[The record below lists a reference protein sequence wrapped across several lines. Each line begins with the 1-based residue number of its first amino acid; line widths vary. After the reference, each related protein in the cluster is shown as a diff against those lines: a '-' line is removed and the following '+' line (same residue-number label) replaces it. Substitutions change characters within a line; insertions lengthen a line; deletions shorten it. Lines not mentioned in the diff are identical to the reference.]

1 MIDVHA
7 KRWNSTVLRTASWS
21 RRAGRGFAC
30 LIIACV
36 SLGAGATRAA
46 EPWPSQPIKMV
57 LGVPPA
63 GGTDIIAR
71 LIARKIGIALNTTVV
86 VENRPGAGQT
96 IGAAAVARAPAD
108 GYTLFFCTQTFAANP
123 SIYPNLPFDTARDFT
138 PVAFVA
144 KLPYGIFVNGKVP
157 ADTLQEFIALAK
169 SKPGQLNFASAGAS
183 SLPRIAGEIFKLRT
197 GTDLVHVPY
206 NGAAPALMA
215 TAAGETQLLFG
226 NFLTMEAALQS
237 GRLKALA
244 VASDRRF
251 PNAPNVPTVAEAG
264 LPGLVLAAWYGV
276 VARSGTPEPIIQK
289 LNQEIN
295 RALQD
300 EEIVQRLVKDGA
312 EPGKPEPPEA
322 FGRFLREQ
330 MRDFADVARVAQI
343 TP

>member
-1 MIDVHA
+1 MKSLSVA
-7 KRWNSTVLRTASWS
+7 MVAV
-21 RRAGRGFAC
+21 A
-30 LIIACV
+30 LIGAAPISICSAQTGGDKPI
-36 SLGAGATRAA
+36 SL
-46 EPWPSQPIKMV
+46 I
-57 LGVPPA
+57 VPFSPG
-63 GGTDIIAR
+63 GGTDILSRMLAPK
-71 LIARKIGIALNTTVV
+71 LAEKLGTSVV

-108 GYTLFFCTQTFAANP
+108 GYTLLFCTQTFAANP

-183 SLPRIAGEIFKLRT
+183 SLPRIAGVIFKLRT

-330 MRDFADVARVAQI
+330 MRDFADVAKVAQI